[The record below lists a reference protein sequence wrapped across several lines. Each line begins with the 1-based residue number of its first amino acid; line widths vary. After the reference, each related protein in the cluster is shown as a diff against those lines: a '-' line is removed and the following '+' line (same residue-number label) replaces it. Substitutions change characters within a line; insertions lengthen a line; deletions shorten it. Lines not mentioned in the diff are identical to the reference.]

1 MTPRPR
7 KRGNKDLAGLNL
19 YVQKRG
25 ERNYYQYKHPITG
38 KYHGFGFDRKEAI
51 EAAKQ
56 LQQLL
61 KQNPGLVGK
70 VVKPEGSFSEYLEYF
85 RDEIIP
91 QKRVNGQ
98 PLSDST
104 IREYNR
110 LIKTFIAEL
119 GHHGFETIRQSHIA
133 EYLNTRSTA
142 EVYNKHRTLLV
153 MIFRQAVSDEKYPDN
168 IAEKIVKRDMD
179 KTKRQPLSLEQYEL
193 IYKHASTPIKNA
205 MELSLNAL
213 QRRIDIQWWR
223 FDSKVDEHYRVIIQ
237 KTRKHGKNSNIE
249 IPASL
254 PVVYSAAGAKTLDD
268 IVRNCRDD
276 LACPYLVHQMPKRW
290 KESKEKDHFMQ
301 LSGKQISDGFAEARE
316 AAGIIME
323 NPPTFHELLALGE
336 WLRENQGW
344 ETKDIQKLRGH
355 RKEKTTQDYLDRHI
369 EWVRIE
375 MPTGLM
381 GVSNE

>member
-38 KYHGFGFDRKEAI
+38 KYHGFGFNRKEAI

-61 KQNPGLVGK
+61 KQNPDLVGK
-70 VVKPEGSFSEYLEYF
+70 VVQPAGSFSEYLEYF

-104 IREYNR
+104 VREYSR
-110 LIKTFIAEL
+110 LIKTFITEL
-119 GHHGFETIRQSHIA
+119 GHHGFETIGQRHIA

-153 MIFRQAVSDEKYPDN
+153 MIFRQAVSDEKYPEN

-179 KTKRQPLSLEQYEL
+179 KTKRQPLTLEQYEL

-213 QRRIDIQWWR
+213 QRRSDIQKWR
-223 FDSKVDEHYRVIIQ
+223 FDSKEGEFYRVIIQ
-237 KTRKHGKNSNIE
+237 KTRKHGSNSNIE

-254 PVVYSAAGAKTLDD
+254 PVAYSAAGAKTLDD

-276 LACPYLVHQMPKRW
+276 LACPYLVHESRQRR
-290 KESKEKDHFMQ
+290 KESKEKTHSMQ
-301 LSGKQISDGFAEARE
+301 LSVKQISDGFAKARDL
-316 AAGIIME
+316 AGIKME

-336 WLRENQGW
+336 SLREKQGW
-344 ETKDIQKLRGH
+344 TTKQLQLLRGH

-375 MPTGLM
+375 MPAVLPQK
-381 GVSNE
+381 N

>member
-7 KRGNKDLAGLNL
+7 KKGNKDLPENL
-19 YVQKRG
+19 YAQKRG
-25 ERNYYQYKHPITG
+25 SRIYYSYRNPETT
-38 KYHGFGFDRKEAI
+38 KYHGFGFNKKEAI
-51 EAAKQ
+51 DAAIQ
-56 LQQLL
+56 LNNILVQRPDLIGRVVHSKDIL
-61 KQNPGLVGK
+61 K
-70 VVKPEGSFSEYLEYF
+70 EYLEYF

-104 IREYNR
+104 VREYSR

-179 KTKRQPLSLEQYEL
+179 KTKRQPLTLEQYDL
-193 IYKHASTPIKNA
+193 IYKHASFAIKNA

-213 QRRIDIQWWR
+213 QRRSDIQKWR
-223 FDSKVDEHYRVIIQ
+223 FDSKEGDFYRVVIQ
-237 KTRKHGKNSNIE
+237 KTRKHGNNSNIE

-254 PVVYSAAGAKTLDD
+254 PVAYSAAGAKTLDD

-276 LACPYLVHQMPKRW
+276 LACPFLIHHMPERW
-290 KESKEKDHFMQ
+290 KESKEKQHFMQ
-301 LSGKQISDGFAEARE
+301 LSVKQISDGFAEARE
-316 AAGIIME
+316 AAGIKME

-336 WLRENQGW
+336 SLREKQGW
-344 ETKDIQKLRGH
+344 TTKQLQLLRGH

-375 MPTGLM
+375 MPDGLP
-381 GVSNE
+381 VKLK

>member
-7 KRGNKDLAGLNL
+7 KKGNKDLPENL
-19 YVQKRG
+19 YAQKRG
-25 ERNYYQYKHPITG
+25 SRIYYSYRNPETS
-38 KYHGFGFDRKEAI
+38 KYHGFGFNKKEAI
-51 EAAKQ
+51 EAAIQ
-56 LQQLL
+56 LNNILVQRPDLIGRVVHSKDTL
-61 KQNPGLVGK
+61 K
-70 VVKPEGSFSEYLEYF
+70 EYLEYF

-98 PLSDST
+98 PLSVST
-104 IREYNR
+104 VREYNR

-179 KTKRQPLSLEQYEL
+179 KTKRQPLTLEQYEL

-213 QRRIDIQWWR
+213 QRRSDIQKWR
-223 FDSKVDEHYRVIIQ
+223 FDSKEGEFYRVVIQ
-237 KTRKHGKNSNIE
+237 KTRKHGSNSNIE

-254 PVVYSAAGAKTLDD
+254 PVAYSAAGAKTLDD

-276 LACPYLVHQMPKRW
+276 LACPYLVHESRQRR
-290 KESKEKDHFMQ
+290 KESKEKTHSMQ
-301 LSGKQISDGFAEARE
+301 LSVKQISDGFAKARD
-316 AAGIIME
+316 AAGIKME

-336 WLRENQGW
+336 SLREKQGW
-344 ETKDIQKLRGH
+344 TTKQLQLLRGH

-381 GVSNE
+381 GVGNE

>member
-1 MTPRPR
+1 
-7 KRGNKDLAGLNL
+7 
-19 YVQKRG
+19 
-25 ERNYYQYKHPITG
+25 
-38 KYHGFGFDRKEAI
+38 
-51 EAAKQ
+51 
-56 LQQLL
+56 
-61 KQNPGLVGK
+61 
-70 VVKPEGSFSEYLEYF
+70 
-85 RDEIIP
+85 
-91 QKRVNGQ
+91 
-98 PLSDST
+98 
-104 IREYNR
+104 
-110 LIKTFIAEL
+110 
-119 GHHGFETIRQSHIA
+119 
-133 EYLNTRSTA
+133 
-142 EVYNKHRTLLV
+142 
-153 MIFRQAVSDEKYPDN
+153 
-168 IAEKIVKRDMD
+168 
-179 KTKRQPLSLEQYEL
+179 
-193 IYKHASTPIKNA
+193 